1 MHVAE
6 DVRFGVGVQTLG
18 RTGAA
23 VTAAVVVLAL
33 AVLGLLVA
41 TGLRL
46 PLRSLALLDLGW
58 ATAALVD
65 HPLALTRPGEFRH
78 GLESAVP
85 VIVLVALTAMS
96 APLLVGRPR
105 RQDRAGAH

>member
-6 DVRFGVGVQTLG
+6 DVRVGVGVRTLG

-23 VTAAVVVLAL
+23 GTAAGVVLAL

-41 TGLRL
+41 TGLRR
-46 PLRSLALLDLGW
+46 PLRSLALLDVGW

-65 HPLALTRPGEFRH
+65 HPLALTRPGAFRH

-85 VIVLVALTAMS
+85 VIVLVGFTALS
-96 APLLVGRPR
+96 ALLLVGPGR
-105 RQDRAGAH
+105 RQNRAGAH